1 MQDYGNYTS
10 QRVNYQ
16 NPPVKKREKE
26 EKIKKAVTY
35 TLGTLA
41 GVSVAALVGYGIINK
56 NSQGKKIVDKA
67 KDAAS
72 EVVNKGKDK
81 INPSSQKKGR
91 EVLFKVLAN
100 IKNGNTITLQDLKT
114 AQTTVN
120 TMLTLNDGLT
130 KTTLSKYSVLL
141 KALIDKYKDEKSDF
155 KVEDAEL
162 KNNAEAL
169 ENESQNI
176 LTQAFA
182 QADFN
187 TYLAKNSI
195 NFKNI
200 QLKENK
206 KNIYLSNT
214 STKSDIKINLKSKLN
229 SAEMV
234 LLNEDK
240 QIYVENGKE
249 IKNDTE
255 LYILHD
261 GKYYEITASDLRN
274 LADVTTIQG
283 DEIISIGDVETFD
296 DNNKIVKCQQE
307 GESDSA
313 IYIYGAKN
321 ASNETKYV
329 KISDL
334 TSEKLALL
342 VDTNVF
348 NDIVTNNNVKTET
361 WGEVLNS
368 NKDNKFV
375 NADGKL
381 TNAGKALMD
390 GIKARIENAGTD
402 DTKKAKIILGLL
414 TNIED
419 AKFADKSVGKAVVN
433 SLLED
438 NNVTDTVLSQVLNE
452 NTANKLVDAEGKL
465 TDAGTALM
473 DGIEARIKNAGTDD
487 TKKARIILNLL
498 SNIEDAKFTD
508 KSVGKAVVNSLINDK
523 DIAPDVFADVLKN
536 CTKGKLIKSDKTL
549 TETGKDLLDYI
560 IKKGLTL
567 DDLNKVVNGKI
578 KNYKNEDNG
587 IQTTND
593 EPPKLQIN
601 RAKYYFNYL
610 KNMKMAGKEIGST
623 ESLVLY
629 SLLKD
634 EKKKEYF
641 QNSTLDTNKLDTY
654 TESHF
659 NDGAEYKDYS
669 AMQKLETAKNVLN
682 SNDETFIK
690 MIPGCLDDTE
700 WSSLLA
706 DNTIQEI
713 LVDTSLADDEKLTK
727 AGQALLKGYAAKK
740 ISKPEIYTSLT
751 YEKPNSRTTRN
762 SINDDISI
770 NGVRFKFYEES
781 GELKYYVGQQKK

>member
-91 EVLFKVLAN
+91 EVLFKVLTN
-100 IKNGNTITLQDLKT
+100 IKKGKTITLQDLKT

-155 KVEDAEL
+155 EVEDAEL

-187 TYLAKNSI
+187 TLLKGYNVNL
-195 NFKNI
+195 KNI
-200 QLKENK
+200 VIDRDKLKNDSNNNTLQLNVSVSKDSSDLIPLDD
-206 KNIYLSNT
+206 KNL
-214 STKSDIKINLKSKLN
+214 
-229 SAEMV
+229 
-234 LLNEDK
+234 
-240 QIYVENGKE
+240 IYVENGKE

-274 LADVTTIQG
+274 LADVKTLENADIIQV
-283 DEIISIGDVETFD
+283 DDINSFD
-296 DNNKIVKCQQE
+296 ATQSKIVKCQQE

-313 IYIYGAKN
+313 LYIYGAKN

-381 TNAGKALMD
+381 IEAGNTLMNALNARLEKLADNDKATVIL
-390 GIKARIENAGTD
+390 NTLS
-402 DTKKAKIILGLL
+402 KI
-414 TNIED
+414 TE
-419 AKFADKSVGKAVVN
+419 FADKSVGKAVVN
-433 SLLED
+433 SFMS
-438 NNVTDTVLSQVLNE
+438 NQNVTESVLGLALN
-452 NTANKLVDAEGKL
+452 NNPDNKFVDVDGKL
-465 TDAGTALM
+465 TNAGTALM
-473 DGIEARIKNAGTDD
+473 VGIEARIENAGTDD

-498 SNIEDAKFTD
+498 SNIEDAKFAD
-508 KSVGKAVVNSLINDK
+508 KSVGKAVVTSLMTDK

-549 TETGKDLLDYI
+549 TETGKNLLDYI
-560 IKKGLTL
+560 IKNGLTL
-567 DDLNKVVNGKI
+567 DDLNKVVNDEI
-578 KNYKNEDNG
+578 KNYENKDNG

-593 EPPKLQIN
+593 EKPKLQIN

-610 KNMKMAGKEIGST
+610 KNMKTAGKEIGST

-634 EKKKEYF
+634 DKRGKYF
-641 QNSTLDTNKLDTY
+641 QNSTLDTNKLGTY
-654 TESHF
+654 TENDF
-659 NDGAEYKDYS
+659 KDGAKKYVDYSDS

-690 MIPGCLDDTE
+690 MIPEYLGETDLTSFLEADDVKNALVDVSQTTDE
-700 WSSLLA
+700 AKLTDIGKNFLKVYGNKALGIESS
-706 DNTIQEI
+706 TIEYKQPNNRFTRKNIHQEI
-713 LVDTSLADDEKLTK
+713 T
-727 AGQALLKGYAAKK
+727 
-740 ISKPEIYTSLT
+740 
-751 YEKPNSRTTRN
+751 
-762 SINDDISI
+762 IN
-770 NGVRFKFYEES
+770 NVRFKFYEES
-781 GELKYYVGQQKK
+781 GVLKYYVGQQKK

>member
-141 KALIDKYKDEKSDF
+141 EALIDKYRDKKSDF

-187 TYLAKNSI
+187 TLLKGYNVNL
-195 NFKNI
+195 KNI
-200 QLKENK
+200 VIDRDKLKNDSNNNTLQLNVSVSKDSSDLIPLDD
-206 KNIYLSNT
+206 KNL
-214 STKSDIKINLKSKLN
+214 
-229 SAEMV
+229 
-234 LLNEDK
+234 
-240 QIYVENGKE
+240 IYVQKNQE
-249 IKNDTE
+249 IQDASQ
-255 LYILHD
+255 LYILHNK
-261 GKYYEITASDLRN
+261 KYYEITASDLRN

-283 DEIISIGDVETFD
+283 DEIISIEDVETFD
-296 DNNKIVKCQQE
+296 DNSKIVKCQQE

-313 IYIYGAKN
+313 LYIYGAKN

-348 NDIVTNNNVKTET
+348 NDIVNHDKIEVTT
-361 WGEVLNS
+361 WSEVLNS
-368 NKDNKFV
+368 NKDQKLV
-375 NADGKL
+375 NTTTGKL
-381 TNAGKALMD
+381 TPKGNILMQALNARLEKLADNEKATVIL
-390 GIKARIENAGTD
+390 NTLS
-402 DTKKAKIILGLL
+402 KI
-414 TNIED
+414 TE
-419 AKFADKSVGKAVVN
+419 FADKSVGKAVVN

-452 NTANKLVDAEGKL
+452 NTANKLVDVDGKL

-487 TKKARIILNLL
+487 TEKARIILNLL

-560 IKKGLTL
+560 IKNGLTL
-567 DDLNKVVNGKI
+567 DDLNKVVNDKI
-578 KNYKNEDNG
+578 QNYENKDNG

-593 EPPKLQIN
+593 KEPKLQIN

-610 KNMKMAGKEIGST
+610 KNMKTARKEIGST
-623 ESLVLY
+623 ENLVLY

-634 EKKKEYF
+634 DKRGEYF
-641 QNSTLDTNKLDTY
+641 KNSKLDTDKLDTY
-654 TESHF
+654 TEDDF
-659 NDGAEYKDYS
+659 NDGAKEYVDYS
-669 AMQKLETAKNVLN
+669 AMQKLETAKNVLD

-706 DNTIQEI
+706 DASAHKI
-713 LVDTSLADDEKLTK
+713 LVDTSKADDEKLTK

-740 ISKPEIYTSLT
+740 NSKPIYTSLT

-781 GELKYYVGQQKK
+781 GVLKYYVGQQKT

>member
-100 IKNGNTITLQDLKT
+100 IKNGNKITLQDLKT

-141 KALIDKYKDEKSDF
+141 KALIDKYKYEKSDF
-155 KVEDAEL
+155 EVEDAEL

-261 GKYYEITASDLRN
+261 GKYYEITARDLRN
-274 LADVTTIQG
+274 LADVKTLENADIIQV
-283 DEIISIGDVETFD
+283 DDINSFD
-296 DNNKIVKCQQE
+296 ATQSKIVKCQQE
-307 GESDSA
+307 GEIDSA
-313 IYIYGAKN
+313 LYIYGAKN

-348 NDIVTNNNVKTET
+348 NDIVNHDKIEVTT
-361 WGEVLNS
+361 WSEVLN
-368 NKDNKFV
+368 NNPDNKFV
-375 NADGKL
+375 DADGKL
-381 TNAGKALMD
+381 TDAGAALMV
-390 GIKARIENAGTD
+390 GIKARIKNAGID
-402 DTKKAKIILGLL
+402 DTKKTIILGLL
-414 TNIED
+414 SNIEND
-419 AKFADKSVGKAVVN
+419 KFTDKSVGKAVVN

-452 NTANKLVDAEGKL
+452 NNANKLVDADGKL

-473 DGIEARIKNAGTDD
+473 VGIEARIKKAGTDD
-487 TKKARIILNLL
+487 TKKTIILGLL
-498 SNIEDAKFTD
+498 SNIENDKFTD

-536 CTKGKLIKSDKTL
+536 CTGDKLIKSDKTL
-549 TETGKDLLDYI
+549 TETGQDLLDYI

-593 EPPKLQIN
+593 KEPKLQIN

-610 KNMKMAGKEIGST
+610 KNRNSAGKTIDST
-623 ESLVLY
+623 ESLILY

-641 QNSTLDTNKLDTY
+641 QNSTLKTDKLDTY
-654 TESHF
+654 TEGDF

-690 MIPGCLDDTE
+690 MIPEYLGETDLTLFLEDEDVKKSLVDESQTTDE
-700 WSSLLA
+700 AKLTDIGKNFLKVYGNKALGIESS
-706 DNTIQEI
+706 TIEYKQPNNRFARRNIHQEI
-713 LVDTSLADDEKLTK
+713 T
-727 AGQALLKGYAAKK
+727 
-740 ISKPEIYTSLT
+740 
-751 YEKPNSRTTRN
+751 
-762 SINDDISI
+762 IN
-770 NGVRFKFYEES
+770 NVRFKFYEES

>member
-100 IKNGNTITLQDLKT
+100 IKNGNKITLQDLKT

-141 KALIDKYKDEKSDF
+141 EALIDKYRDKKSDF

-187 TYLAKNSI
+187 TLLKGYNVNL
-195 NFKNI
+195 KNI
-200 QLKENK
+200 VIDRDKLKNNSNNNTLELNASVSK
-206 KNIYLSNT
+206 VSNDLIPLDDKNL
-214 STKSDIKINLKSKLN
+214 
-229 SAEMV
+229 
-234 LLNEDK
+234 
-240 QIYVENGKE
+240 IYVQKDQE
-249 IKNDTE
+249 IKDVSK
-255 LYILHD
+255 LYILHNK
-261 GKYYEITASDLRN
+261 KYYEITASDLRN

-283 DEIISIGDVETFD
+283 DKIINVADVETFD
-296 DNNKIVKCQQE
+296 DNSKIVKCQQE
-307 GESDSA
+307 GKSDSA
-313 IYIYGAKN
+313 LYIYGAKN
-321 ASNETKYV
+321 ASDEIKYI

-342 VDTNVF
+342 VDKNVF
-348 NDIVTNNNVKTET
+348 NDIVNHDKIEVTT
-361 WGEVLNS
+361 WSEVLNS
-368 NKDNKFV
+368 NKDQKLV
-375 NADGKL
+375 NTTTGKL
-381 TNAGKALMD
+381 TPKGNILMQALNARLEKLADNDKATVIL
-390 GIKARIENAGTD
+390 NTLS
-402 DTKKAKIILGLL
+402 KI
-414 TNIED
+414 TE
-419 AKFADKSVGKAVVN
+419 FADKSVGKAVIN
-433 SLLED
+433 SFVCNSNITESVLGLALNNNPD
-438 NNVTDTVLSQVLNE
+438 N
-452 NTANKLVDAEGKL
+452 KFVDAEGKL

-473 DGIEARIKNAGTDD
+473 DGIKARIASTDD
-487 TKKARIILNLL
+487 TEKATVILNTL
-498 SNIEDAKFTD
+498 SKITEFAD
-508 KSVGKAVVNSLINDK
+508 KSVGKAVVSSLINDK
-523 DIAPDVFADVLKN
+523 DIAPGVFADVLKN
-536 CTKGKLIKSDKTL
+536 CTGGKLIKSDKTL

-567 DDLNKVVNGKI
+567 DDLNEVVNDKI

-593 EPPKLQIN
+593 KEPKLQIN

-610 KNMKMAGKEIGST
+610 KNRNSAGKTIDST

-641 QNSTLDTNKLDTY
+641 KNSTLDTDKLDTY
-654 TESHF
+654 TENDF
-659 NDGAEYKDYS
+659 RDGAKKYVDYS

-682 SNDETFIK
+682 SQDETFIK

-706 DNTIQEI
+706 DNTIQKI
-713 LVDTSLADDEKLTK
+713 LVDTSLADDKKLTK

-740 ISKPEIYTSLT
+740 NSKPEIYTSLT

-781 GELKYYVGQQKK
+781 GVLKYYVGQQKT

>member
-100 IKNGNTITLQDLKT
+100 IKNGNKITLQDLKT

-141 KALIDKYKDEKSDF
+141 EALIDKYRDKKSDF

-187 TYLAKNSI
+187 TLLKGYNVNL
-195 NFKNI
+195 KNI
-200 QLKENK
+200 VIDRDKLKNNSNNNTLELNASVSK
-206 KNIYLSNT
+206 VSNDLIPLDDKNL
-214 STKSDIKINLKSKLN
+214 
-229 SAEMV
+229 
-234 LLNEDK
+234 
-240 QIYVENGKE
+240 IYVQKDQE
-249 IKNDTE
+249 IKDVSK
-255 LYILHD
+255 LYILHNK
-261 GKYYEITASDLRN
+261 KYYEITASDLRN

-283 DEIISIGDVETFD
+283 DKIINVADVETFD
-296 DNNKIVKCQQE
+296 DNSKIVKCQQE
-307 GESDSA
+307 GKSDSA
-313 IYIYGAKN
+313 LYIYGAKN

-348 NDIVTNNNVKTET
+348 NDIVNHDKIEVTT
-361 WGEVLNS
+361 WSEVLNENTN
-368 NKDNKFV
+368 NKLVDTE
-375 NADGKL
+375 GKL
-381 TNAGKALMD
+381 KNAGTALMD

-419 AKFADKSVGKAVVN
+419 AKFTDKSVGKAVVN

-452 NTANKLVDAEGKL
+452 NTANKLVDADGKL
-465 TDAGTALM
+465 KDAGTALM
-473 DGIEARIKNAGTDD
+473 VGIEARIENAGTDD

-549 TETGKDLLDYI
+549 TETGKNLLDYI
-560 IKKGLTL
+560 IKNGLTL
-567 DDLNKVVNGKI
+567 DDLNKVVNDKI
-578 KNYKNEDNG
+578 KNYENKDNG

-593 EPPKLQIN
+593 KEPKLQIN

-610 KNMKMAGKEIGST
+610 KNRNSAGKTIDST
-623 ESLVLY
+623 ESLILY

-641 QNSTLDTNKLDTY
+641 QNSTLDIKKLDTY
-654 TESHF
+654 TEDDF

-713 LVDTSLADDEKLTK
+713 LVDTSKADDEKLTK

-740 ISKPEIYTSLT
+740 NSKPEIYTSLT

>member
-155 KVEDAEL
+155 EVEDAEL

-182 QADFN
+182 QADFKILLKGYN
-187 TYLAKNSI
+187 VDL
-195 NFKNI
+195 KNI
-200 QLKENK
+200 VIDRDKLKNDSNNNTLELNVSVSK
-206 KNIYLSNT
+206 DSSDLIPLDDKNL
-214 STKSDIKINLKSKLN
+214 
-229 SAEMV
+229 
-234 LLNEDK
+234 
-240 QIYVENGKE
+240 IYVQKDQE
-249 IKNDTE
+249 IQDASQ
-255 LYILHD
+255 LYILHNN
-261 GKYYEITASDLRN
+261 GYYKITASDLRN

-283 DEIISIGDVETFD
+283 DEIISIEDVETFND
-296 DNNKIVKCQQE
+296 DRKIVKCQKE

-313 IYIYGAKN
+313 LYIYGAKN
-321 ASNETKYV
+321 ASDEIKYI

-348 NDIVTNNNVKTET
+348 NDIITNNNVKTET
-361 WGEVLNS
+361 WGEVLN
-368 NKDNKFV
+368 NNPDNKFV
-375 NADGKL
+375 DAD
-381 TNAGKALMD
+381 
-390 GIKARIENAGTD
+390 
-402 DTKKAKIILGLL
+402 
-414 TNIED
+414 
-419 AKFADKSVGKAVVN
+419 
-433 SLLED
+433 
-438 NNVTDTVLSQVLNE
+438 
-452 NTANKLVDAEGKL
+452 GKL

-473 DGIEARIKNAGTDD
+473 DGIKARIASTDD
-487 TKKARIILNLL
+487 TEKATVILNTL
-498 SNIEDAKFTD
+498 SKITEFAD

-536 CTKGKLIKSDKTL
+536 CTGDKLIKSDKTL

-567 DDLNKVVNGKI
+567 DDLNEVVNGKI
-578 KNYKNEDNG
+578 KNYENEDNG

-593 EPPKLQIN
+593 EKSKLQIN

-610 KNMKMAGKEIGST
+610 KNMNTAGKEIGST

-634 EKKKEYF
+634 DKRGKYF
-641 QNSTLDTNKLDTY
+641 QSSKLDTDKLDTY
-654 TESHF
+654 TEDDF
-659 NDGAEYKDYS
+659 NDGAKEYVDYS
-669 AMQKLETAKNVLN
+669 TMQKLETAKNVLN
-682 SNDETFIK
+682 SQDETFIK

-706 DNTIQEI
+706 DNTIQDI
-713 LVDTSLADDEKLTK
+713 LVDTSRADNEKLTK

-781 GELKYYVGQQKK
+781 GVLKYYVGQQKT

>member
-155 KVEDAEL
+155 EVEDAEL

-187 TYLAKNSI
+187 TLLKGYNVNL
-195 NFKNI
+195 KNI
-200 QLKENK
+200 VIDRDKLKNDSNNNTLQLNVSVSKDSSDLIPLDD
-206 KNIYLSNT
+206 KNL
-214 STKSDIKINLKSKLN
+214 
-229 SAEMV
+229 
-234 LLNEDK
+234 
-240 QIYVENGKE
+240 IYVENGKE

-274 LADVTTIQG
+274 LADVKTLENADIIQV
-283 DEIISIGDVETFD
+283 DDINSFD
-296 DNNKIVKCQQE
+296 ATQSKIVKCQQE

-313 IYIYGAKN
+313 LYIYGAKN

-381 TNAGKALMD
+381 IEAGNTLMNALNARLEKLADNDKATVIL
-390 GIKARIENAGTD
+390 NTLS
-402 DTKKAKIILGLL
+402 KI
-414 TNIED
+414 TE
-419 AKFADKSVGKAVVN
+419 FADKSVGKAVVN
-433 SLLED
+433 SFMS
-438 NNVTDTVLSQVLNE
+438 NQNVTESVLGLALN
-452 NTANKLVDAEGKL
+452 NNPDNKFVDVDGKL
-465 TDAGTALM
+465 TNAGTALM
-473 DGIEARIKNAGTDD
+473 VGIEARIENAGTDD

-498 SNIEDAKFTD
+498 SNIEDAKFAD
-508 KSVGKAVVNSLINDK
+508 KSVGKAVVTSLMTDK

-549 TETGKDLLDYI
+549 TETGKNLLDYI
-560 IKKGLTL
+560 IKNGLTL
-567 DDLNKVVNGKI
+567 DDLNKVVNDEI
-578 KNYKNEDNG
+578 KNYENKDNG

-593 EPPKLQIN
+593 EKPKLQIN

-610 KNMKMAGKEIGST
+610 KNMKTAGKEIGST

-634 EKKKEYF
+634 DKRGKYF
-641 QNSTLDTNKLDTY
+641 QNSTLDTNKLGTY
-654 TESHF
+654 TENDF
-659 NDGAEYKDYS
+659 KDGAKKYVDYSDS

-690 MIPGCLDDTE
+690 MIPEYLGETDLTSFLEADDVKNALVDVSQTTDE
-700 WSSLLA
+700 AKLTDIGKNFLKVYGNKALGIESS
-706 DNTIQEI
+706 TIEYKQPNNRFTRKNIHQEI
-713 LVDTSLADDEKLTK
+713 T
-727 AGQALLKGYAAKK
+727 
-740 ISKPEIYTSLT
+740 
-751 YEKPNSRTTRN
+751 
-762 SINDDISI
+762 IN
-770 NGVRFKFYEES
+770 NVRFKFYEES
-781 GELKYYVGQQKK
+781 GVLKYYVGQQKK